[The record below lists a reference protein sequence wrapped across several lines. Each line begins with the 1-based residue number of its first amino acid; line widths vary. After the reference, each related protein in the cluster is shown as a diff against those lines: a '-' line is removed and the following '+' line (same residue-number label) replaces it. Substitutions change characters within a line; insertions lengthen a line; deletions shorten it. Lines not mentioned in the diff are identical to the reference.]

1 MIGATK
7 FNTAVA
13 KDSNGNVMG
22 VSMKRLRAMDPYLKY
37 GGSYLGDAKDTKD
50 FKYVTYEEVPKFGPE
65 HKSFMAKL
73 LTA

>member
-1 MIGATK
+1 
-7 FNTAVA
+7 
-13 KDSNGNVMG
+13 MG

-50 FKYVTYEEVPKFGPE
+50 FKYVTFDEVPSFGPE

>member
-37 GGSYLGDAKDTKD
+37 GGSYLGDAKDTK
-50 FKYVTYEEVPKFGPE
+50 VPKFGPE